1 MLLKFVLFLH
11 ITSAIF
17 WVGGMLFISLVL
29 APFLMSLPTPAERS
43 KVYQVV
49 GKKYRTYGWTAII
62 ILLITGPIILHE
74 LHGVWPHAIFTS
86 ALHGT
91 PLGRALSIKLTFVTI
106 LVISSLV
113 HDFWLGPKAR
123 GSKHFSTI
131 ARIFGRS
138 NLVIAIIIVIFAV
151 FLRAGG
157 I

>member
-1 MLLKFVLFLH
+1 MFLKFVLFLH

-17 WVGGMLFISLVL
+17 WVGGMLFITLVL

-49 GKKYRTYGWTAII
+49 GKKYRRYGWAAII
-62 ILLITGPIILHE
+62 TLLITGPIVFHG
-74 LHGVWPHAIFTS
+74 LHGLWPHAIFTS

-106 LVISSLV
+106 VVISSLV
-113 HDFWLGPKAR
+113 HDFYLGPKAR
-123 GSKHFSTI
+123 DSKNYSTI

-138 NLVIAIIIVIFAV
+138 NLVLAIIIVIFAV
-151 FLRAGG
+151 FLRLGG

>member
-1 MLLKFVLFLH
+1 MLKLALFLH

-49 GKKYRTYGWTAII
+49 GKKYRRYGWTAII
-62 ILLITGPIILHE
+62 ILLITGPIIFFQ
-74 LHGVWPHAIFTS
+74 LHGVWPHAVFTP

-91 PLGRALSIKLTFVTI
+91 PLGRALTIKLTFVTI

-123 GSKHFSTI
+123 GSKNFTTI
-131 ARIFGRS
+131 AKIFGRS
-138 NLVIAIIIVIFAV
+138 NLFIAIIIVIFAV
-151 FLRAGG
+151 FLRVGG

>member
-1 MLLKFVLFLH
+1 MLLKFALFLH

-49 GKKYRTYGWTAII
+49 GKKYRRYGWTAII
-62 ILLITGPIILHE
+62 ILLITCPIVFHG
-74 LHGVWPHAIFTS
+74 LHGLWPHAIFTS

-91 PLGRALSIKLTFVTI
+91 PLGRALSIKLTFVAI

-123 GSKHFSTI
+123 GSKSFTTI
-131 ARIFGRS
+131 AKVFGRS
-138 NLVIAIIIVIFAV
+138 NLIIAIIIVIFAV
-151 FLRAGG
+151 FLRLGG